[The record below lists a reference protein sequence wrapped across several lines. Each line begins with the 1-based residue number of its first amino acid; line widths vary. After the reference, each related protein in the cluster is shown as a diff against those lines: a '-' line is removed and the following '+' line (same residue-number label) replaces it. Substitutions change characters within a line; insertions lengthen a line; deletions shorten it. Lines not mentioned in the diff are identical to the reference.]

1 VIRHL
6 LASPER
12 FAVVLAAVLALLA
25 FARWAFVPPRHV
37 PRFRVATLRLRVQ
50 LRLHPGRGF
59 AWLPELWW
67 RWGRLASF
75 RESGQCRPGLP
86 LWYRA
91 LHPSCHAVYLGRAHY
106 RHRLWQAIQE
116 NILIIGRSRSG
127 KSGWLAKVIIWWRGA
142 AVSATTKTDLFM
154 LTSGLRARWGRPV
167 FVFNPQ
173 GLGGYQAR
181 STMRFD
187 PVAGCQDE
195 TTAMRRGTAL
205 TDAVRVKGAE
215 DAGFWNEQAAV
226 QMPALLSAAALDGR
240 DLQAVA
246 DWVLS
251 GDTRGAERIL
261 RAHGRP
267 AWAAAVAQLRGP
279 ADKTAATVR
288 MVLVAALRFLQDPA
302 LAECVTGPGEVFDIP
317 GFLCRR
323 GTLYLIADQRNDTS
337 PVAPLFACLV
347 AEIHW
352 IASQLGSGMRGGR
365 LDPPLLL
372 QLDEVTRICPIP
384 VPALLAD
391 SGGRGITMIIAAQG
405 LAQIEERWS
414 KPAARSVLDT
424 SNQIYVSGVQDPDT
438 LKMASDLCDTAT
450 YRTRGKDGEVTD
462 YPVATPGMIRRLPR
476 RRALVLR
483 ADCAPVITH
492 LPMAWNDWRYRWA
505 KLRGRAVAEF
515 LPATSRRQVQAAA
528 ETAAAARM
536 GAWDGEA
543 IKAADEAV
551 TADLAAAGASGNGHR
566 CGTAGSREPH
576 PWDQA

>member
-1 VIRHL
+1 MIRHL

-12 FAVVLAAVLALLA
+12 FAIVLGTVLALLA

-37 PRFRVATLRLRVQ
+37 PRFRVATLRLRIR
-50 LRLHPGRGF
+50 LRLHPCRGF
-59 AWLPELWW
+59 ACLPEVWW
-67 RWGRLASF
+67 RWGRFASF
-75 RESGQCRPGLP
+75 RESGRCRPGLP

-91 LHPSCHAVYLGRAHY
+91 LRPSSHAVYLGRAHY

-142 AVSATTKTDLFM
+142 VVCATTKPDLFM
-154 LTSGLRARWGRPV
+154 LTSGLRARFGRPV

-173 GLGGYQAR
+173 GLGGYRAR

-187 PVAGCQDE
+187 PVPGCQDQA
-195 TTAMRRGTAL
+195 TAMRRGAAL

-240 DLQAVA
+240 DLQSVA

-251 GDTRGAERIL
+251 GDTRDAERIL

-302 LAECVTGPGEVFDIP
+302 LAACVTGPDDAFDIP
-317 GFLCRR
+317 GFLRR
-323 GTLYLIADQRNDTS
+323 QGTVYLVADQRTDTS

-352 IASQLGSGMRGGR
+352 IASQLGSGLRGGR

-405 LAQIEERWS
+405 LAQIEERWG

-424 SNQIYVSGVQDPDT
+424 SNQMYVSGVQDPDT
-438 LKMASDLCDTAT
+438 LKMASDLCDTAS
-450 YRTRGKDGEVTD
+450 YRARGRDGEVTD

-483 ADCAPVITH
+483 RLRARDHPPAHGLERLALPVGQATR
-492 LPMAWNDWRYRWA
+492 P
-505 KLRGRAVAEF
+505 RGR
-515 LPATSRRQVQAAA
+515 RN
-528 ETAAAARM
+528 AAR
-536 GAWDGEA
+536 ASTP
-543 IKAADEAV
+543 AAPG
-551 TADLAAAGASGNGHR
+551 AAGRPGLAPGRPGPGRGRGGLALPGRHR
-566 CGTAGSREPH
+566 S
-576 PWDQA
+576 

>member
-1 VIRHL
+1 
-6 LASPER
+6 
-12 FAVVLAAVLALLA
+12 
-25 FARWAFVPPRHV
+25 
-37 PRFRVATLRLRVQ
+37 
-50 LRLHPGRGF
+50 
-59 AWLPELWW
+59 
-67 RWGRLASF
+67 
-75 RESGQCRPGLP
+75 
-86 LWYRA
+86 
-91 LHPSCHAVYLGRAHY
+91 
-106 RHRLWQAIQE
+106 
-116 NILIIGRSRSG
+116 
-127 KSGWLAKVIIWWRGA
+127 
-142 AVSATTKTDLFM
+142 M
-154 LTSGLRARWGRPV
+154 RARLGRPV
-167 FVFNPQ
+167 YLFNPQ
-173 GLGGYQAR
+173 RLGGYQAR

-187 PVAGCQDE
+187 PVLGCQDE

-205 TDAVRVKGAE
+205 TDAVHVKGAE

-251 GDTRGAERIL
+251 GDTRDAERIL

-317 GFLCRR
+317 GFLRR
-323 GTLYLIADQRNDTS
+323 KGTVYLVADQRNDTS

-347 AEIHW
+347 GEIHW
-352 IASQLGSGMRGGR
+352 TACQLGSGMRGGR
-365 LDPPLLL
+365 LDPRLLL

-405 LAQIEERWS
+405 LAQIEERWG

-424 SNQIYVSGVQDPDT
+424 SNQMYVSGVQDPDT

-450 YRTRGKDGEVTD
+450 YQARGKNGEVAD
-462 YPVATPGMIRRLPR
+462 YPAATPGMIRRLPR

-492 LPMAWNDWRYRWA
+492 LPMAWNDWRYRCA
-505 KLRGRAVAEF
+505 RLRGRAVAEV
-515 LPATSRRQVQAAA
+515 LPARARQPQPVPQAGL
-528 ETAAAARM
+528 
-536 GAWDGEA
+536 GAWDQAAEEA
-543 IKAADEAV
+543 ASHAPAVVGVNGSRHRAANGDGHHP
-551 TADLAAAGASGNGHR
+551 AGASDHP
-566 CGTAGSREPH
+566 APH
-576 PWDQA
+576 PWDLP